1 MAQGDHFTPAIPSE
15 GPTLNSHQALIEA
28 SHNRPGRGADND
40 RFQLH
45 VIFFN
50 YLIMIKQNAR
60 KINAFFYTGFRARK
74 VTTLYYRLIKNLPI
88 FFSK

>member
-1 MAQGDHFTPAIPSE
+1 MEVILAEKRKGPSEMSRGVISSEATEVMSSMAQGDHFTPAIPSE

-45 VIFFN
+45 VIFF
-50 YLIMIKQNAR
+50 
-60 KINAFFYTGFRARK
+60 
-74 VTTLYYRLIKNLPI
+74 
-88 FFSK
+88 